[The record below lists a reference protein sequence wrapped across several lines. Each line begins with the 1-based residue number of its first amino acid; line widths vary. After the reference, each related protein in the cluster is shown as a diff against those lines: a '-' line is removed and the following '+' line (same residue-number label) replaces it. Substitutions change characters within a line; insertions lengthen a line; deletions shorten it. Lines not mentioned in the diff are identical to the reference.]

1 MFIMKRNL
9 VPKKWNFLRIPGQQG
24 QEEGRFRRQT
34 EGGGGEEAEGH
45 QVRII
50 IRHPGGSKWASRN
63 IQETELCQPAAFPG
77 QIPSSRYPM

>member
-34 EGGGGEEAEGH
+34 EGGGGEEVAGH
-45 QVRII
+45 QVGII
-50 IRHPGGSKWASRN
+50 IRFPGGTDFSIFIVYVVVLNQQHHLLFRN
-63 IQETELCQPAAFPG
+63 
-77 QIPSSRYPM
+77 